1 MNNDEAPSWV
11 DSGSADP
18 VAAASLS
25 MADVELTKT
34 GKKAEKDSEVAALMN
49 QEVDSPDNVNPK
61 FGIKDTL
68 VFGFAAGGI
77 LLSLMC
83 MALNGGRYLIYIP
96 MMITLFTSPYVAYQ
110 RTILRKLDEFREVV
124 NQIREDVNRIS
135 GENVKLGQA
144 NDELEVQVNH
154 LSDLEGQ
161 LDGIVGRQGDNAW
174 EFMKSVKENKK
185 VLEGLKEQ
193 MEARVLQDLISV
205 LFQADR
211 DSDYQIDP
219 EEIDMLLLRFDNFT
233 GVTYDADKFKAAM
246 KKKGYNLNAV
256 IDIVDNIFDKT
267 LTDDQKIFKIDNDP
281 KKYSY

>member
-1 MNNDEAPSWV
+1 
-11 DSGSADP
+11 
-18 VAAASLS
+18 
-25 MADVELTKT
+25 
-34 GKKAEKDSEVAALMN
+34 
-49 QEVDSPDNVNPK
+49 
-61 FGIKDTL
+61 
-68 VFGFAAGGI
+68 
-77 LLSLMC
+77 
-83 MALNGGRYLIYIP
+83 
-96 MMITLFTSPYVAYQ
+96 
-110 RTILRKLDEFREVV
+110 
-124 NQIREDVNRIS
+124 
-135 GENVKLGQA
+135 
-144 NDELEVQVNH
+144 
-154 LSDLEGQ
+154 LEGQ